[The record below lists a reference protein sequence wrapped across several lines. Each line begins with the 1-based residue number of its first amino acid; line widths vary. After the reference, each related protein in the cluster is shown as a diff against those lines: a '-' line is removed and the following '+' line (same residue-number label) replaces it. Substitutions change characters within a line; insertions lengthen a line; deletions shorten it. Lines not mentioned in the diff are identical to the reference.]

1 MEKHCMG
8 MLDRLLNRERLHW
21 HVCHACLMR
30 TNHDALNS
38 IFYDPGQPVEVNGR
52 LVKPCPRCESTNT
65 ISFQKL
71 RDDGSDA
78 QLWGL
83 EQLAK
88 QYPRS
93 RFELIRQSQA
103 KSVR

>member
-1 MEKHCMG
+1 MG

-21 HVCHACLMR
+21 HVCYACLMQ

-38 IFYDPGQPVEVNGR
+38 IFYDPGPPAEVNGR

-71 RDDGSDA
+71 RDEGSDA

-83 EQLAK
+83 EQLVK
-88 QYPRS
+88 IHPRS
-93 RFELIRQSQA
+93 RFEIKRPSSV
-103 KSVR
+103 KSTH